1 MRTND
6 IRPTAPSEI
15 LHDDPQSPFPSDK
28 GTEVSSDMRG
38 VAIGEKS
45 DLGLDLGD
53 LYAWET
59 EQEDYKLCIYNV
71 EDDPQ
76 RTLTICTVLE
86 D

>member
-45 DLGLDLGD
+45 
-53 LYAWET
+53 E
-59 EQEDYKLCIYNV
+59 EDYKLCIYNV